1 MKLNGAAKRGSSA
14 IRGIT
19 NARRSIRIILF
30 RFDQREI
37 ERALAITVSGDLVV
51 NYGNGL
57 LLFYVKAPIHR
68 HFWAAEDSEI
78 SYEAY
83 SRQIRLREH
92 RHAPAT
98 DRTG

>member
-51 NYGNGL
+51 NYGNGSAFVL
-57 LLFYVKAPIHR
+57 CESP
-68 HFWAAEDSEI
+68 
-78 SYEAY
+78 Y
-83 SRQIRLREH
+83 S
-92 RHAPAT
+92 
-98 DRTG
+98 